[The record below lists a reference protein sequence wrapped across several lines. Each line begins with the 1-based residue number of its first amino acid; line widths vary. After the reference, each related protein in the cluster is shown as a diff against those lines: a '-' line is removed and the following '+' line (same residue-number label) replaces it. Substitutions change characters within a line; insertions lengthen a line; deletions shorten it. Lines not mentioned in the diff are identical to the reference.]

1 MTLFGW
7 ETIFNGQKDILQT
20 PADVLVLFTHW
31 KLLKEGFLCVGNGE
45 SNSGSGSEVLPPGW
59 NSDSSV
65 YQLTY
70 QDSSKNKYILKV
82 LLSGDNV
89 IINLLRCCDNKTT
102 DVTINIQEHIGEN
115 IKQFESVL
123 INSSQ
128 LLETIQHLLAFQNDA
143 PSQSAKPETES
154 QLQQRRPV
162 GYERSRDDDDPLRVG
177 RPHRPQQPGPSS
189 SDWGRPGA
197 PPIGHSDLDPL
208 GRMGGGGMLMDPP
221 FSGGGNPMRP
231 RWDPVGPL
239 DPFDDGFG
247 GHHPLGG
254 GRGGSGQ
261 RGRGGGRGGRRG
273 RGGRDDD
280 YGDEMRPPGWNNEF
294 HDNMFM

>member
-7 ETIFNGQKDILQT
+7 ESTFNGQKDILKT
-20 PADVLVLFTHW
+20 SSDALVLFTHW
-31 KLLKEGFLCVGNGE
+31 KLLKEGFLCVGSGE
-45 SNSGSGSEVLPPGW
+45 NSSGSGSELLPPGW

-65 YQLTY
+65 FQLTY

-82 LLSGDNV
+82 LVNGDDV

-102 DVTINIQEHIGEN
+102 DVTINTQEHIGEN
-115 IKQFESVL
+115 LKQFESVL
-123 INSSQ
+123 IDSSQ
-128 LLETIQHLLAFQNDA
+128 LLEAIEPLLACKKDA
-143 PSQSAKPETES
+143 PGQSGKPETES
-154 QLQQRRPV
+154 QQQQRRPV
-162 GYERSRDDDDPLRVG
+162 GSGRSRDDDPLRVG
-177 RPHRPQQPGPSS
+177 RPRPQPGPSS
-189 SDWGRPGA
+189 DWDRPGA

-221 FSGGGNPMRP
+221 FSGGGNPIRP

-247 GHHPLGG
+247 GHPLG

-261 RGRGGGRGGRRG
+261 RGRGSGSRRG
-273 RGGRDDD
+273 RGGRDD